1 MRNKQ
6 KFTLI
11 ELLVVIAII
20 AILASM
26 LLPALNQAREKARL
40 TQCLNNSKQIA
51 SAMTMYAND
60 FDDYL
65 VPGQLPLQNYWNND
79 QGIRPW
85 TVAMGKFS
93 DRSPCNYGLT
103 FIKRDY
109 FKGITCPS
117 ELEISKYNYGAYAV
131 NQWLHGSFT
140 SAGVMH
146 TTYIT
151 QKVTQVGHPSR
162 AMSVL
167 ENARPDA
174 ATWAYPNA
182 AANAAYTI
190 DGLDYNNGLSS
201 HGGMTNI
208 AYVDGHAATGN
219 SRGLFGNSSTAVY
232 KLTYG
237 LASQRSNWYRAGY

>member
-117 ELEISKYNYGAYAV
+117 ELEISKYNYY
-131 NQWLHGSFT
+131 L
-140 SAGVMH
+140 
-146 TTYIT
+146 
-151 QKVTQVGHPSR
+151 
-162 AMSVL
+162 
-167 ENARPDA
+167 
-174 ATWAYPNA
+174 
-182 AANAAYTI
+182 
-190 DGLDYNNGLSS
+190 
-201 HGGMTNI
+201 
-208 AYVDGHAATGN
+208 
-219 SRGLFGNSSTAVY
+219 
-232 KLTYG
+232 
-237 LASQRSNWYRAGY
+237 YR